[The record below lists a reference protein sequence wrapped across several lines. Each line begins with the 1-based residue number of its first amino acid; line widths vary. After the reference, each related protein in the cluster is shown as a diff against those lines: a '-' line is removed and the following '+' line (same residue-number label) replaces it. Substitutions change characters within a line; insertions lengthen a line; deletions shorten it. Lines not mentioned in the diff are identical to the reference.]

1 MWYNKRMRKTAIV
14 LFGALIAFTCA
25 AEPVCVDGVC
35 YPDEESARAAGAL
48 GGSGGGGYGDLQ
60 NLLKGADPEKP
71 EKPENPET
79 QLSRRLAASGRFGL

>member
-1 MWYNKRMRKTAIV
+1 M
-14 LFGALIAFTCA
+14 
-25 AEPVCVDGVC
+25 CVDGVC

-79 QLSRRLAASGRFGL
+79 QLSRRLAVGYMDASDFTAFLVAPPGGRLHGRLRFHGVPDW